1 MKNYEN
7 EAKHSAQQTVTDD
20 DDDQPGKMKHE
31 RCNRRKNLD
40 ERRKKM
46 FTSHTQ
52 VKQVILFWKK
62 K

>member
-7 EAKHSAQQTVTDD
+7 EAKRSAQQTVTDD

-40 ERRKKM
+40 ERRKKCSPR
-46 FTSHTQ
+46 TH
-52 VKQVILFWKK
+52 K
-62 K
+62 